1 MRIITLLSLLLVLQP
16 LVTDAAKFSVWN
28 PDVSYN
34 SEDSLDYINDKLFKG
49 ICSLE
54 APAGHTFCLD
64 DLKSYTPHPLK
75 RATQSAYADY
85 QNLAR
90 QTSTSN
96 SKSILLANPESTT
109 WGAYRPGN
117 YPSDSTDDVEGGLR
131 IKIFR

>member
-1 MRIITLLSLLLVLQP
+1 MKIISLLSLLFFFRP
-16 LVTDAAKFSVWN
+16 SITDAAKFSTWE

-64 DLKSYTPHPLK
+64 DLENYAPHPLK
-75 RATQSAYADY
+75 RSSQSAYADY

-90 QTSTSN
+90 QTGTSN
-96 SKSILLANPESTT
+96 SKSILLANPESATR
-109 WGAYRPGN
+109 GAYRPGN
-117 YPSDSTDDVEGGLR
+117 YPSDSVDTVEGGLR